1 MDIVLVAGLWLDGSA
16 WDLVVPELE
25 ALGHRPHPVTLP
37 GQGDGATD
45 ATLQDQVDA
54 VVAAVDGCEAP
65 VLVVGHSA
73 ACTLAW
79 CAADA
84 RPTRVA
90 AVAMVGGFGRPAG
103 APYAVTFPVVDG
115 VIDFPG
121 WEPFAG
127 DLSDDMS
134 AELKEQLARDAV
146 AVPGRAALG
155 IVRLN
160 DARRRDVPVTVVCP
174 EFTPEE
180 ARAWVE
186 GGNAPELAEVE
197 HLDFVDIDAGHWPMF
212 TKPLD
217 LARILAGLA
226 R

>member
-25 ALGHRPHPVTLP
+25 RLGHRPHPVTLP
-37 GQGDGATD
+37 GQGDGTPD

-54 VVAAVDGCEAP
+54 VLAAVDACEAP

-79 CAADA
+79 CAADG

-90 AVAMVGGFGRPAG
+90 RVAMIAGFGRPDG

-121 WEPFAG
+121 WEPFEG
-127 DLSDDMS
+127 DLSDDVP
-134 AELKEQLARDAV
+134 AELKERLARDAV
-146 AVPGRAALG
+146 SVPGRAALG
-155 IVRLN
+155 IVRLT
-160 DARRRDVPVTVVCP
+160 DARRHRVPVTVVCP
-174 EFTPEE
+174 EFTPAE
-180 ARAWVE
+180 ARAR
-186 GGNAPELAEVE
+186 G
-197 HLDFVDIDAGHWPMF
+197 
-212 TKPLD
+212 
-217 LARILAGLA
+217 
-226 R
+226 